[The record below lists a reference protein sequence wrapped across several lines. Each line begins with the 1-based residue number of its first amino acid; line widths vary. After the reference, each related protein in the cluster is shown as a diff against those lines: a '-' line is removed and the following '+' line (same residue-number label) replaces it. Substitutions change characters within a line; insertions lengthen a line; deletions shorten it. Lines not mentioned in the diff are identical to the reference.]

1 MNFNFKRI
9 LSLLL
14 ALVMLMSMTAC
25 GKDEVEEDDS
35 GMNIDPNQSSVAVK
49 AADTVF
55 TLGYDADQ
63 SLNPLRTSSQANYIV
78 DCLVYEFAVD
88 LDPDYN
94 VVYNIIT
101 QADTENGI
109 GWILKIDSSVTF
121 HDGSN
126 VTAEDVAYSIE
137 QARKSDIYGARL
149 NKIWGISHFNSSDQV
164 MISLS
169 DVNYMFPR
177 CLNIPIIKKGSDS
190 TMPEGTGQ
198 YMFDTDMT
206 KLVKYEDHRY
216 AENTPL
222 DVIYLHDNGSPDEK
236 IAAYASSVVDLAV
249 NDPTSLSR
257 LGYGSQNEVRHFPTT
272 NMQYIGF
279 NMSEEF
285 TCYPWARKAIGY
297 AVDRN

>member
-1 MNFNFKRI
+1 MTYKFKRL

-109 GWILKIDSSVTF
+109 GWILKIDSSVP
-121 HDGSN
+121 SM
-126 VTAEDVAYSIE
+126 TAATLP
-137 QARKSDIYGARL
+137 RKT
-149 NKIWGISHFNSSDQV
+149 WH
-164 MISLS
+164 
-169 DVNYMFPR
+169 
-177 CLNIPIIKKGSDS
+177 
-190 TMPEGTGQ
+190 
-198 YMFDTDMT
+198 
-206 KLVKYEDHRY
+206 
-216 AENTPL
+216 TPL
-222 DVIYLHDNGSPDEK
+222 SRRVRVIF
-236 IAAYASSVVDLAV
+236 
-249 NDPTSLSR
+249 T
-257 LGYGSQNEVRHFPTT
+257 VR
-272 NMQYIGF
+272 
-279 NMSEEF
+279 
-285 TCYPWARKAIGY
+285 
-297 AVDRN
+297 V